1 MRLLTLRDAELISH
15 CGRPRFQDRDDARV
29 VEAKPEVVREGDLV
43 FEDADILASFSADAT
58 AYATANTPE
67 ANPYPW
73 WTWVNKES

>member
-1 MRLLTLRDAELISH
+1 MRLLTLRDADLP
-15 CGRPRFQDRDDARV
+15 PRVALFSKTRDDARV
-29 VEAKPEVVREGDLV
+29 VETKPEVVREGDLV